1 MQKLNEMIKNQH
13 GRIGGYLLGWV
24 FGVPVTLLVLI
35 YILRGH

>member
-1 MQKLNEMIKNQH
+1 MQKLTKVIADQQ
-13 GRIGGYLLGWV
+13 GRIGGYLLGWL